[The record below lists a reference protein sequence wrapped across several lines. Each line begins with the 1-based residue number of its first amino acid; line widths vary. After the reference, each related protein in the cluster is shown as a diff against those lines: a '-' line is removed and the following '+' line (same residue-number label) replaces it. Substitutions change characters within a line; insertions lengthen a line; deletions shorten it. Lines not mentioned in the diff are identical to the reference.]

1 MAHLVKPCTM
11 KRLVKPFNP
20 VLPETARYIYP
31 GRVISGELDK
41 PEKSRFGTK
50 RVISGK
56 RIVSFTGASH
66 AGFIGR

>member
-1 MAHLVKPCTM
+1 MAQLIKPCTM
-11 KRLVKPFNP
+11 KKPIKPTNP

-41 PEKSRFGTK
+41 PEKYRFGSK

-56 RIVSFTGASH
+56 WTVSFTGASH
-66 AGFIGR
+66 AGFTR